1 MRVQVTIPVT
11 VTVDYDTDEIGTIN
25 GEFLTED
32 TAKVVAGM
40 ILDLTDDQL
49 VDREQLPLVEA
60 LTESTGWLI
69 KGLSIHV
76 DDLTLDELRELWK
89 VGN

>member
-25 GEFLTED
+25 GEFLAED

-60 LTESTGWLI
+60 LTESTGWLVN
-69 KGLSIHV
+69 GLSIHV
-76 DDLTLDELRELWK
+76 DDAVMGAK
-89 VGN
+89 IGP

>member
-11 VTVDYDTDEIGTIN
+11 VTVDYDTDEISTVN
-25 GEFLTED
+25 GEFLAED

-60 LTESTGWLI
+60 LTESTGWLVN
-69 KGLSIHV
+69 GLSIHV
-76 DDLTLDELRELWK
+76 DDAVK
-89 VGN
+89 GAK

>member
-11 VTVDYDTDEIGTIN
+11 VTVDYDTDEISTVN
-25 GEFLTED
+25 GEFLAQD

-60 LTESTGWLI
+60 LTETTGWLVN
-69 KGLSIHV
+69 GLSIHV
-76 DDLTLDELRELWK
+76 DDAVMGAK
-89 VGN
+89 

>member
-60 LTESTGWLI
+60 LTESTGWLVN
-69 KGLSIHV
+69 GLSIHV
-76 DDLTLDELRELWK
+76 DDAVK
-89 VGN
+89 GAKIGP

>member
-11 VTVDYDTDEIGTIN
+11 VTVDYDTDEIGTVN
-25 GEFLTED
+25 GEFLAED

-60 LTESTGWLI
+60 LTESTGWLVN
-69 KGLSIHV
+69 GLSIHV
-76 DDLTLDELRELWK
+76 DDAVK
-89 VGN
+89 GAK

>member
-25 GEFLTED
+25 GEFLAED

-60 LTESTGWLI
+60 LTESTGWLVN
-69 KGLSIHV
+69 GLSIHV
-76 DDLTLDELRELWK
+76 DDAVK
-89 VGN
+89 GAK

>member
-11 VTVDYDTDEIGTIN
+11 VTVDYDTDEIGTVN
-25 GEFLTED
+25 GEFLAED

-60 LTESTGWLI
+60 LTETTGWLVN
-69 KGLSIHV
+69 GLSIHV
-76 DDLTLDELRELWK
+76 DDAVMGAK
-89 VGN
+89 

>member
-25 GEFLTED
+25 GEFLAED
-32 TAKVVAGM
+32 TAKAVAGM

-60 LTESTGWLI
+60 LTESTGWLVN
-69 KGLSIHV
+69 GLSIHV
-76 DDLTLDELRELWK
+76 DDAVK
-89 VGN
+89 GAK

>member
-1 MRVQVTIPVT
+1 MRVQVTSPVT
-11 VTVDYDTDEIGTIN
+11 VTVDYDTDEISTVN
-25 GEFLTED
+25 GEFLAED

-60 LTESTGWLI
+60 LTESTGWLVN
-69 KGLSIHV
+69 GLSIHV
-76 DDLTLDELRELWK
+76 DDAVK
-89 VGN
+89 GAK

>member
-11 VTVDYDTDEIGTIN
+11 VYVDYDTDEIGTIN
-25 GEFLTED
+25 GEFLAQD

-69 KGLSIHV
+69 TVSYTH
-76 DDLTLDELRELWK
+76 LTLPTTPY
-89 VGN
+89 V

>member
-25 GEFLTED
+25 GEFLAED

-60 LTESTGWLI
+60 LTESTGWLVN
-69 KGLSIHV
+69 GLSIHV

>member
-25 GEFLTED
+25 GEFLAED

-60 LTESTGWLI
+60 LTQYTGWLVN
-69 KGLSIHV
+69 GLSIHV
-76 DDLTLDELRELWK
+76 DDAVMGAK
-89 VGN
+89 

>member
-11 VTVDYDTDEIGTIN
+11 VTVDYDTDEISTVN
-25 GEFLTED
+25 GEFLAQD

-60 LTESTGWLI
+60 LTESTGWLVN
-69 KGLSIHV
+69 GLSIYV
-76 DDLTLDELRELWK
+76 DDLPA
-89 VGN
+89 GN

>member
-11 VTVDYDTDEIGTIN
+11 VTVDYDTDEISTVN
-25 GEFLTED
+25 GEFLAQD

-60 LTESTGWLI
+60 LTESTGWLVN
-69 KGLSIHV
+69 GLSIHV
-76 DDLTLDELRELWK
+76 DDAVK
-89 VGN
+89 GAK

>member
-11 VTVDYDTDEIGTIN
+11 VTVDYDTDEISTVN
-25 GEFLTED
+25 GEFLAQD

-49 VDREQLPLVEA
+49 VEA
-60 LTESTGWLI
+60 LTDSTGWLVN
-69 KGLSIHV
+69 GLSIHV
-76 DDLTLDELRELWK
+76 DDAVK
-89 VGN
+89 GAK

>member
-25 GEFLTED
+25 GEFLAED

-60 LTESTGWLI
+60 LTETTGWLVN
-69 KGLSIHV
+69 GLSIHV
-76 DDLTLDELRELWK
+76 DDAVMGAK
-89 VGN
+89 

>member
-11 VTVDYDTDEIGTIN
+11 VTVDYDTDEIGTVN
-25 GEFLTED
+25 GEFLAED

-60 LTESTGWLI
+60 LTETTGWLVN
-69 KGLSIHV
+69 GLSIHV
-76 DDLTLDELRELWK
+76 DDAVK
-89 VGN
+89 GAKIGP

>member
-11 VTVDYDTDEIGTIN
+11 VTVDYDTDEISTVN
-25 GEFLTED
+25 GEFLAED

-60 LTESTGWLI
+60 LTESTGWLVN
-69 KGLSIHV
+69 GLSIHV
-76 DDLTLDELRELWK
+76 DDAVMGAK
-89 VGN
+89 

>member
-11 VTVDYDTDEIGTIN
+11 VTVDYDTDEISTVN
-25 GEFLTED
+25 GEFLAQD

-60 LTESTGWLI
+60 LTETTGWLVN
-69 KGLSIHV
+69 GLSIHV
-76 DDLTLDELRELWK
+76 DDAVK
-89 VGN
+89 GAK